1 MILIKI
7 YFFLSLKNNVLFH
20 KPLTMLFFVVFLAI
34 AFIII
39 ASSYWK
45 LHPLASLLLSAIFV
59 GIMSGLPIE
68 KIADI
73 IGKGFGDL
81 MTKIGLMVI
90 LGCIIGAILDKSGAA
105 IRVADIILQIFG
117 KKYPIFAMSC
127 IGALVGIPVFCD
139 SGFIILSKLN
149 KIVAQKTKIPL
160 ASIAIALSGGLFAT
174 HTLVPPTPGPLSAAA
189 NFNLD
194 AIGLLILVGIIVSI
208 PSLFLSTWFAMNFT
222 KHIETESDELTQDVE
237 SNYHDEKISGWKAF
251 MPILLPIVLITNASF
266 VKVFN
271 LFNEDIRH
279 IFTFLGSPL
288 ISFLL
293 SITYSYF
300 LFREKRGIKMFEC
313 FKNGIEHSG
322 TTLVLVGAGGA
333 FGAILKE
340 TTLKESI
347 SEWLITHP
355 TSGISFLVMAF
366 LVAAFFKT
374 AQGSTTTSMVL
385 TSAILFPLLESVGFT
400 SNYELVLAVM
410 AIGSGAMAVSHAND
424 AWFWVV
430 SRFSGI
436 SPRDAYRSHTLL
448 TGLQG
453 LISLLTTCLL
463 WLLK

>member
-1 MILIKI
+1 
-7 YFFLSLKNNVLFH
+7 
-20 KPLTMLFFVVFLAI
+20 MLFFVVFISI
-34 AFIII
+34 AFIIF

-45 LHPLASLLLSAIFV
+45 LHPLAGLLVAAIFV
-59 GIMSGLPIE
+59 GMSAGLPIE

-81 MTKIGLMVI
+81 MTKIGLMVV
-90 LGCIIGAILDKSGAA
+90 LGCVIGAILDKSGAA
-105 IRVADIILQIFG
+105 IRVADIILKIFG

-139 SGFIILSKLN
+139 SGFIILAKLN
-149 KIVAQKTKIPL
+149 KIVAEKTKIPL

-194 AIGLLILVGIIVSI
+194 AIGLLILIGIIVSI
-208 PSLFLSTWFAMNFT
+208 PSLFLSTWFAIKFT
-222 KHIETESDELTQDVE
+222 SDIKTESEEIIITSDYE
-237 SNYHDEKISGWKAF
+237 SSERQIKGWKAF
-251 MPILLPIVLITNASF
+251 MPILLPILLITLASF
-266 VKVFN
+266 VKVFH
-271 LFNEDIRH
+271 LFDEETRH
-279 IFTFLGSPL
+279 LFSFLGSPL

-293 SITYSYF
+293 SIGYSYF
-300 LFREKRGIKMFEC
+300 LFSKNRNIQMFEC

-340 TTLKESI
+340 TSLKESI
-347 SEWLITHP
+347 SAWLSNHP
-355 TSGISFLVMAF
+355 TTGLSFLLVAF

-385 TSAILFPLLESVGFT
+385 TSAILFPLLENVGFR
-400 SNYELVLAVM
+400 SDYELVLGVM
-410 AIGSGAMAVSHAND
+410 AIGSGAMVVSHAND

-448 TGLQG
+448 SGLQG
-453 LISLLTTCLL
+453 ICSFLITCLL
-463 WLLK
+463 YLLK